1 MEVADAYEC
10 KAHRARIEVPL
21 FTPVSCR
28 VATPGKLLFL
38 CNNRSLVME
47 YDPRQIRLEISEV
60 PITDEFL
67 AATWGPQLI
76 RVNTVHDNDG
86 AKGTCHLVFYPA

>member
-28 VATPGKLLFL
+28 VATPGKLLFP
-38 CNNRSLVME
+38 CGNRSLVME
-47 YDPRQIRLEISEV
+47 YDPRQIRLEITEV
-60 PITDEFL
+60 PITNESL
-67 AATWGPQLI
+67 AATWGPRLMRI
-76 RVNTVHDNDG
+76 NAVHENDG
-86 AKGTCHLVFYPA
+86 AKGAYRFIFYPA